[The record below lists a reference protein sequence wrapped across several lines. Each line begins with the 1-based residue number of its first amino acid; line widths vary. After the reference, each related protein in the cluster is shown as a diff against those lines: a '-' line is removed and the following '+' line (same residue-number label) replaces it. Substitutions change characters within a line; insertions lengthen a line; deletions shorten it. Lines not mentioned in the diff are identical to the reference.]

1 MGMEGTGARLGVDVG
16 GTFTDVALERGGHRW
31 TAKVPTTPG
40 APEEGAVAA
49 IERALERA
57 GMSPRDLGLVI
68 HGTTL
73 ATNALIERK
82 GARTAF
88 VTTAGHRDTI
98 EIGTE
103 SRFHLYDLNIEK
115 PAPLVPRERRLTVGG
130 RVAADGRELE
140 PLDEAGLRA
149 LVPVLREAE
158 VESLAIGFL
167 HSYADPDHERR
178 AEAILA
184 EALPEVPISRSSAVS
199 PEMREY
205 ERFSTT
211 CANAYIKPLMAGYLH
226 RLAARLAAAGA
237 DCPLYLIHSG
247 GGLMT
252 VEAAAELPVRLV
264 ESGPAGGIVLAA
276 HVARQTE
283 TASALAFDMGG
294 TTAKI
299 ALIDDGRPTTARSF
313 EVDRIYR
320 FMKGSGL
327 PVRIPVIELVEIGA
341 GGGSIARIDRLRRI
355 TVGPDSAGA
364 EPGPACYGRGG
375 SQATVTDAD
384 AVLGRFGSTELAGG
398 VLTLDPDAAAAAVT
412 KDVGGP
418 LGLDLAHA
426 ALGIGEIVDE
436 AMAGAARVHCVE
448 AGTEVGRRTLVAFG
462 GAGPVHAAGLARRLG
477 IGRLVVPYDAGV
489 GSAVGFL
496 RAPVAYDIVRS
507 FYQRLSAF
515 DAERVGALLSEMAE
529 EARAVVEPAAPGA
542 DFAAETT
549 AFMRYVGQGH
559 EIPVVLPGRPTAGS
573 LATAFGDAYRA
584 LYGRLLDDLDI
595 EILAWRVSLSTSP
608 DAAVPAGRHSETG
621 APEPVRSVRQVNP
634 DGAEAD
640 VPVYDW
646 TELVPGASLEGPAV
660 IAAEDTSVSVPA
672 GGRLTVDSAR
682 NLVIEM
688 AGETEA

>member
-1 MGMEGTGARLGVDVG
+1 MNERTARLGVDVG
-16 GTFTDVALERGGHRW
+16 GTFTDVALEREGRRW

-49 IERALERA
+49 IERALDRA
-57 GMSPRDLGLVI
+57 GMTPADLGLVI

-115 PAPLVPRERRLTVGG
+115 PAPLVPRELRFTVEG
-130 RVAADGRELE
+130 RIAADGRELA

-149 LVPVLREAE
+149 LAPAIRAAE

-167 HSYADPDHERR
+167 HSYADPAHEER

-184 EALPEVPISRSSAVS
+184 EALPEIPISRSSVVS

-226 RLAARLAAAGA
+226 RLAARLRAAGA

-252 VEAAAELPVRLV
+252 VDAAAELPVRLV

-276 HVARQTE
+276 HVARATG

-341 GGGSIARIDRLRRI
+341 GGGSIARVDRMRRI

-375 SQATVTDAD
+375 HRATVTDAD
-384 AVLGRFGSTELAGG
+384 AVLGRFGSVDLAGG
-398 VLTLDPDAAAAAVT
+398 VLTLDPAAAAVAVQQ
-412 KDVGGP
+412 DVGEP
-418 LGLDLAHA
+418 LGLDLPHA

-448 AGTEVGRRTLVAFG
+448 AGTEVAKRTLVAFG

-477 IGRLVVPYDAGV
+477 IGRLVVPHDAGV

-496 RAPVAYDIVRS
+496 RAPVAYDMVRS

-515 DAERVGALLSEMAE
+515 DADRVAALLAEMTDG
-529 EARAVVEPAAPGA
+529 ARGVVEPAAPGA
-542 DFAAETT
+542 AFSAERT

-559 EIPVVLPGRPTAGS
+559 EIPVAVPDAISAAALE
-573 LATAFGDAYRA
+573 TAFADAYRA

-595 EILAWRVSLSTSP
+595 EILAWRVGLSTRP
-608 DAAVPAGRHSETG
+608 DDPAPASTTVSEEAVGSR
-621 APEPVRSVRQVNP
+621 RSVRQIDAAGGV
-634 DGAEAD
+634 GE

-646 TELVPGASLEGPAV
+646 AALSPGGSLAGPAV
-660 IAAEDTSVSVPA
+660 ISAEDTSVVVPSGA
-672 GGRLTVDSAR
+672 RVTVDGAR
-682 NLVIEM
+682 NLVIDL
-688 AGETEA
+688 AVGENT